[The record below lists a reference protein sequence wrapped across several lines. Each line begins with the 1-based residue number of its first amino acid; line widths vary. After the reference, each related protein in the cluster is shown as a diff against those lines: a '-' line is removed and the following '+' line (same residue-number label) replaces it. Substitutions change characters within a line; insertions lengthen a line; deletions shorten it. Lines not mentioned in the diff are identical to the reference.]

1 MLNIDNQLLQ
11 KLRRRIFSR
20 IRSIKVI
27 ASTEKVH
34 EYQVLDYIRNIKFL
48 DLPEVY
54 SLSDYNKKELKRI
67 NCKLDAIMPKA
78 QLKNR
83 KSMEISKDNNSLT
96 TRKPDE

>member
-27 ASTEKVH
+27 AFTEKLI
-34 EYQVLDYIRNIKFL
+34 ESEVLAYIRNIKFL
-48 DLPEVY
+48 DLPEVQ
-54 SLSDYNKKELKRI
+54 SLNDYNKAELKRI

-83 KSMEISKDNNSLT
+83 KSMVLVKDETL
-96 TRKPDE
+96 KKDE